1 MLYFWLIPIIPLTA
15 GLIYAGFVKDILEEK
30 GLLKLGLQRS
40 EIAKVNIVRGF
51 LLLGIVIFLIFA
63 TGKSQLI
70 IGFIGIVLG
79 FLIMFFSEPIHRI
92 LATGGGS
99 NSSFRGDDKIK
110 LVGIVICIL
119 SAGWMSGITQ
129 GLLYGFLKTANLIPS
144 SDVIDYY

>member
-1 MLYFWLIPIIPLTA
+1 MYFWLIPIIPLTA

-40 EIAKVNIVRGF
+40 ELAKVNIVRGF

-63 TGKSQLI
+63 TGNGQLI
-70 IGFIGIVLG
+70 IGLIGLILG

-92 LATGGGS
+92 LATGGN
-99 NSSFRGDDKIK
+99 NSFFRGDDKIK

-129 GLLYGFLKTANLIPS
+129 GLFYGFLKTANLIPA

>member
-1 MLYFWLIPIIPLTA
+1 MVYLWLIPVIPLTI
-15 GLIYAGFVKDILEEK
+15 GLIYAGFLKDILEER

-40 EIAKVNIVRGF
+40 ELAKVNIVRGF
-51 LLLGIVIFLIFA
+51 LLLAIVIFLIFS
-63 TGKSQLI
+63 TGKSQFILGLI
-70 IGFIGIVLG
+70 GLVLG

-99 NSSFRGDDKIK
+99 SFFRGDDKIK
-110 LVGIVICIL
+110 LIGIVICIL

>member
-40 EIAKVNIVRGF
+40 ELAKVNIVRGF

-63 TGKSQLI
+63 TGNGQLI
-70 IGFIGIVLG
+70 IGLIGLILG

-92 LATGGGS
+92 LATGDS
-99 NSSFRGDDKIK
+99 NSFFRGDDKIK

-129 GLLYGFLKTANLIPS
+129 GLFYGFLKTANLIPS

>member
-1 MLYFWLIPIIPLTA
+1 MVYFWLIPIIPLTA

-40 EIAKVNIVRGF
+40 ELAKVNIVRGF

-63 TGKSQLI
+63 TGNGQLI
-70 IGFIGIVLG
+70 IGLIGLILG

-92 LATGGGS
+92 LATGGN
-99 NSSFRGDDKIK
+99 NSFFRGDDKIK

-129 GLLYGFLKTANLIPS
+129 GLFYGFLKTANLIPA